1 MQKPTKPL
9 QKQKGAAL
17 ILMAFIIGLAVIAYL
32 LHALDP
38 QRLRLVQDKKTMQTL
53 NEAKQALVAWSVS
66 NSLHPG
72 QLPFPDRNLDGNY
85 DGNSDCNSP
94 VSTFVYSFLI
104 GQLPIF
110 GQTNPCI
117 SPQVG
122 LAENFKDA
130 QGNRLFYAVSRNL
143 THKYENFYEDA
154 TAVISREPVI
164 NPDITKYPL
173 LNPNYNN
180 YPDIKVDVKSYPW
193 LRVVDANG
201 TLVSDKVAAVI
212 FAPGNALGGQNRTG
226 VAPNIGQYLDTFVMS
241 GTIFSNA
248 IYTQPNQA
256 FVIGQDGSTVKSD
269 DTRFVHPYNFNDK
282 LVYITIDELMDA
294 VGRRAAYEASSVLN
308 QYKAKAGHYPYAAP
322 LGAVLANHVSSGVM
336 QSGLVPVDGTDIC
349 TCASQLSCSCSFDA
363 ITQVTFTRG
372 SGTWTSRTEACT
384 RYSANCNC
392 VGKGSCSNGAEN
404 FTCDSA
410 GNCSHNL
417 SGSNSFTYTVPGY
430 ANLRKLVVSGCASPV
445 GKQITCDD
453 AGQFAIGLDVPSWFT
468 SNLWQDYFYYEW
480 SSTPSLQVGG
490 KTGVNA
496 ILIGVGQAITSPPY
510 ASKYIPVAPYVAS
523 TGPQGRPP
531 VNLSPSLSDYLDSV
545 ENTNGDNIFGATTQQ
560 KTSNYNDQTFI
571 VSP

>member
-1 MQKPTKPL
+1 MQKLNKP
-9 QKQKGAAL
+9 QSINPKAKQKGAAL
-17 ILMAFIIGLAVIAYL
+17 IIMAFIIGLAVIAYL

-38 QRLRLVQDKKTMQTL
+38 QRLRAEQDKKTMQTL
-53 NEAKQALVAWSVS
+53 NQAKQALIAWSVS
-66 NSLHPG
+66 NRLHPG

-104 GQLPIF
+104 GQLPIL

-164 NPDITKYPL
+164 NPDMTEYPL

-201 TLVSDKVAAVI
+201 TLISDKVAAVI
-212 FAPGNALGGQNRTG
+212 FAPGNALSGQNRTG
-226 VAPNIGQYLDTFVMS
+226 ASPSIEQYLDTFVMS
-241 GTIFSNA
+241 GITQSNT
-248 IYTQPNQA
+248 IYTQPNQV
-256 FVIGQDGSTVKSD
+256 FVMGQDSSTVKSD
-269 DTRFVHPYNFNDK
+269 DTRFVHPYKFNDK
-282 LVYITIDELMDA
+282 LIYITIDELMDA
-294 VGRRAAYEASSVLN
+294 VGRRAAYEVSTILN

-322 LGAVLANHVSSGVM
+322 LGAILNNHLSNGTS
-336 QSGLVPVDGTDIC
+336 QSGLAPVDGTDIC

-372 SGTWTSRTEACT
+372 SGTWASRAGACT

-392 VGKGSCSNGAEN
+392 TGAGTCSNGAEI
-404 FTCDSA
+404 FSCDSA
-410 GNCSHNL
+410 GNCNHNL
-417 SGSNSFTYTVPGY
+417 SGSNSFTYKVPDY
-430 ANLRKLVVSGCASPV
+430 ANLRKLVNNGCADPA
-445 GKQITCDD
+445 GKKITCND
-453 AGQFAIGLDVPSWFT
+453 AGKFVVGLDVPDWFT
-468 SNLWQDYFYYEW
+468 QNLWQDFFYYEW
-480 SSTPSLQVGG
+480 DVG
-490 KTGVNA
+490 
-496 ILIGVGQAITSPPY
+496 S
-510 ASKYIPVAPYVAS
+510 
-523 TGPQGRPP
+523 
-531 VNLSPSLSDYLDSV
+531 NLSLGPRAGISALLINAGAAVTNELGHVQARPSTLMDDYLDSL
-545 ENTNGDNIFGATTQQ
+545 ENLNADFNFESTSKRKTN
-560 KTSNYNDQTFI
+560 SYNDHPFI
-571 VSP
+571 VAP